1 MPLRKKTYRKKRN
14 LGKKSRKCNKCCP
27 CCKCTCRK
35 CFTKKKTTRRKKYK
49 GGSQITYYKYNNQT
63 PAPRDFLTSSRIHGC
78 SGGAKK
84 YKRKYK
90 TKKKYLKGGN
100 SKGMRGTLI
109 PQDIINLGRG
119 VGHNFNGIKSGFL
132 GVDSQPSPYPTKD
145 QPIDHSITGKFSYTP
160 TNIKQIRTN
169 AEREVGKL

>member
-14 LGKKSRKCNKCCP
+14 LGKKTRKSKKSCP
-27 CCKCTCRK
+27 YCKRK
-35 CFTKKKTTRRKKYK
+35 YRKSSYKKKTTRGKKQR
-49 GGSQITYYKYNNQT
+49 GGSNITYYKYNNQT
-63 PAPRDFLTSSRIHGC
+63 PAPRDFLTSSRINGC

-90 TKKKYLKGGN
+90 TKKRYLKGGN
-100 SKGMRGTLI
+100 SKGLRGTII
-109 PQDIINLGRG
+109 PQDLVNLGRG
-119 VGHNFNGIKSGFL
+119 TGNNFNEIKSGFL
-132 GVDSQPSPYPTKD
+132 GVDSQPSSYPTKD

-160 TNIKQIRTN
+160 TNISQIRNN

>member
-14 LGKKSRKCNKCCP
+14 LGKTKKNRKSCPYCKRKYSK
-27 CCKCTCRK
+27 T
-35 CFTKKKTTRRKKYK
+35 THKKKTTRRKKYR

-90 TKKKYLKGGN
+90 TKKKHLKGGN

-119 VGHNFNGIKSGFL
+119 VGDNFNGIKSGFL